1 MESCGA
7 RNAASFAVAS
17 IHPLITPTAHHHPTS
32 QASLAAVPGV
42 RDVHPQRRL
51 TRALAW
57 YDDKASGGGGRP
69 APAAGGGNTTTTTTS
84 GPTLD
89 FASSPPGSTGLWADP
104 AAGGAIRKRPGRL
117 TTRPTLGLAG
127 RGDADV
133 EPHRAARR
141 ALLAPAHP
149 GVAAALHA
157 PDLWAR
163 GITGAGVRVGIFD
176 TGVKGDHPHIK
187 NIR

>member
-1 MESCGA
+1 MAG
-7 RNAASFAVAS
+7 RAVGWFFPS
-17 IHPLITPTAHHHPTS
+17 IPPTS
-32 QASLAAVPGV
+32 TSRQPPQKKTIQASLAAVPGV

-57 YDDKASGGGGRP
+57 YDSGSGSGGSGGS
-69 APAAGGGNTTTTTTS
+69 GGHHPPDGNTTTPTT
-84 GPTLD
+84 PTFD
-89 FASSPPGSTGLWADP
+89 FALSPQSAGLWADP

-117 TTRPTLGLAG
+117 TTRPTLGLGG
-127 RGDADV
+127 RGDGDV
-133 EPHRAARR
+133 DASPRRRSR
-141 ALLAPAHP
+141 ALLGPTNSP